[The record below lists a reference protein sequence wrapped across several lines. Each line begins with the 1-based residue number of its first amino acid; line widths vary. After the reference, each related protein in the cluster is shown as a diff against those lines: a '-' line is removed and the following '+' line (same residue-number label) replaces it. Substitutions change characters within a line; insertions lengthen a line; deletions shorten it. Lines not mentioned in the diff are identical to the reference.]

1 MAAVGGWSFCW
12 GKKVCAFLKSISLV
26 GSIKGLKT
34 QHELGDNLSIS
45 CSALAIFIQCQYC
58 VGCWRRSFANTCV
71 QHLMFGALLYSAYIV
86 HIRYIVQFKKSLF
99 FRVMW
104 KVVFRVWMESW
115 MGFRINLTVI
125 FLLNASKWRQPWK
138 LTRIRCVCAIF
149 YWLLM
154 SLSNLCVSVCRT
166 QYACSKPCVCACFG
180 AMFNDIQRNRAK
192 VVAVKKQKTVPNK
205 TNTKK
210 GMYFHCCHRNSIIC
224 RMGPGKGWS
233 QTEKR
238 TCGSEKKGSKNSSTT
253 NK

>member
-1 MAAVGGWSFCW
+1 MEFLL

-115 MGFRINLTVI
+115 MGFRINLTLI

-154 SLSNLCVSVCRT
+154 SLSNLCVCAAHSMRVQNHVYVRVLE
-166 QYACSKPCVCACFG
+166 QCSMIYKG
-180 AMFNDIQRNRAK
+180 IE
-192 VVAVKKQKTVPNK
+192 QK
-205 TNTKK
+205 
-210 GMYFHCCHRNSIIC
+210 
-224 RMGPGKGWS
+224 
-233 QTEKR
+233 
-238 TCGSEKKGSKNSSTT
+238 
-253 NK
+253 